1 MYHRH
6 EIRLAFTNLWRGLRK
21 SATSGEEDLAEDI
34 HFKLMKKYKE
44 TPEWWFL
51 LVLGIAMA
59 LGMIGVGVY
68 PSHTTP
74 AVVIFGIIM
83 AAICVVPVGLI
94 ASVTGI
100 QVTMNGKSHQTSSCD
115 SPANRSSACRVHWWC
130 HRQGQRC

>member
-1 MYHRH
+1 
-6 EIRLAFTNLWRGLRK
+6 
-21 SATSGEEDLAEDI
+21 
-34 HFKLMKKYKE
+34 MKKYKE

-100 QVTMNGKSHQTSSCD
+100 QVTMNGKTRSHPIRVGADSC
-115 SPANRSSACRVHWWC
+115 SARRVHWWC
-130 HRQGQRC
+130 YRQGQRRRDDGEPQLLYAKGRVTDLCSISRCTAT